1 MKIKPAIEGGKAT
14 RNNFLPFARPLI
26 EQEDIEEVIDTLK
39 SDWLTTG
46 PKTHLFEEEFAK
58 YIGCKYAVAVNS
70 CTAALHISLAALG
83 IGKGDE
89 VITTPYTFVSTV
101 NVILQQGARQV
112 LVDIKPDTFNIN
124 PDLIRE
130 KINDKTKAIIPVHFG
145 GQPCEMGKI
154 MKIAKDNNLL
164 VIEDAAHAISAEYEG
179 RKIGTIGDAT
189 CFSFYPTKNM
199 TTGEGGMVTTDDEKL
214 RERLKIWELHGISKD
229 AWRRYSAEGS
239 WYYEV
244 VCPGYKYNMTDI
256 QASLGL
262 HQLEKLNLFQKR
274 REEIVKFYGEAFSDL
289 EEIETPFV
297 KSNIKPAWHL
307 YVIKI
312 VSEKLKINRN
322 QFIEALKAENIGT
335 SVHFIP
341 VHLHPYYRD
350 TYGFRRGDFPNA
362 EYAFDRV
369 ISLPLF
375 PKMSNKDVKDVIDA
389 VRKIVVYYK
398 NRFGEDNIT
407 NQKQKGSN

>member
-1 MKIKPAIEGGKAT
+1 MP
-14 RNNFLPFARPLI
+14 
-26 EQEDIEEVIDTLK
+26 
-39 SDWLTTG
+39 
-46 PKTHLFEEEFAK
+46 
-58 YIGCKYAVAVNS
+58 
-70 CTAALHISLAALG
+70 
-83 IGKGDE
+83 
-89 VITTPYTFVSTV
+89 
-101 NVILQQGARQV
+101 V

-199 TTGEGGMVTTDDEKL
+199 TTGEGGMVTINDEEL
-214 RERLKIWELHGISKD
+214 RERLKVWELHGTSKD
-229 AWRRYSAEGS
+229 AWNRYSAEGS
-239 WYYEV
+239 WYYEI

-262 HQLEKLNLFQKR
+262 HQLEKLNRFQKR
-274 REEIVKFYGEAFSDL
+274 REEIAKVYDEAFSDL

-297 KSNIKPAWHL
+297 KSNIKHAWHL

-312 VSEKLKINRN
+312 VSEKLRINRN
-322 QFIEALKAENIGT
+322 QFVEALKAENIGT

-350 TYGFRRGDFPNA
+350 TYGFKRGDFPNA

-375 PKMSNKDVKDVIDA
+375 PKMNDEDVKDVIDA
-389 VRKIVVYYK
+389 VRKIIEYYK
-398 NRFGEDNIT
+398 
-407 NQKQKGSN
+407 K

>member
-1 MKIKPAIEGGKAT
+1 MIIPAIEGGKVI

-26 EQEDIEEVIDTLK
+26 GQEDIEEVVDTLN

-89 VITTPYTFVSTV
+89 VITTPYTFISTV
-101 NVILQQGARQV
+101 NVILQQGAIPIF
-112 LVDIKPDTFNIN
+112 VDIKPDTFNID

-130 KINDKTKAIIPVHFG
+130 KINDKTKAIMPVHFA
-145 GQPCEMGKI
+145 GQPCEMDKI

-189 CFSFYPTKNM
+189 SFSFYPTKNM
-199 TTGEGGMVTTDDEKL
+199 TTGEGGMVTTNDEELMNKF
-214 RERLKIWELHGISKD
+214 KIWSLHGISKD
-229 AWRRYSAEGS
+229 AWKRYSAEGS

-262 HQLEKLNLFQKR
+262 HQLEKLNRFQRKR
-274 REEIVKFYGEAFSDL
+274 EILVKAYNEAFKDMK
-289 EEIETPFV
+289 EITIPFV
-297 KSNIKPAWHL
+297 KDNIKHAWHL

-341 VHLHPYYRD
+341 AHLQPYYRD
-350 TYGFRRGDFPNA
+350 TFGFKKGDFPNA
-362 EYAFDRV
+362 EYAFERV

-375 PKMSNKDVKDVIDA
+375 PRMSDKDVKDVINS
-389 VRKIVVYYK
+389 VKKIVKYYK
-398 NRFGEDNIT
+398 KII
-407 NQKQKGSN
+407 

>member
-1 MKIKPAIEGGKAT
+1 MKTIPAIEGGKVI

-26 EQEDIEEVIDTLK
+26 EKEDIEEVVDTLK

-46 PKTHLFEEEFAK
+46 PKTHLFEDEFAN

-89 VITTPYTFVSTV
+89 VITTPYTFISTV
-101 NVILQQGARQV
+101 NVILQQGAIPV
-112 LVDIKPDTFNIN
+112 FVDIKPDTFNIN
-124 PDLIRE
+124 PGLIKG
-130 KINDKTKAIIPVHFG
+130 KINDKTKAIVPVHFA
-145 GQPCEMGKI
+145 GQPCEMEKI
-154 MKIAKDNNLL
+154 MKIAKDNNLM

-189 CFSFYPTKNM
+189 SFSFYPTKNM
-199 TTGEGGMVTTDDEKL
+199 TTGEGGMVTTNDEKL
-214 RERLKIWELHGISKD
+214 ANKCKIWSLHGISKD
-229 AWRRYSAEGS
+229 AWKRYSAEGS

-262 HQLEKLNLFQKR
+262 HQLEKLNNFQRKR
-274 REEIVKFYGEAFSDL
+274 EKIVKAYNGAFKDMK
-289 EEIETPFV
+289 EITIPFV
-297 KSNIKPAWHL
+297 KDNIKHAWHL

-312 VSEKLKINRN
+312 VAEKLKINRN

-341 VHLHPYYRD
+341 AHLQPYYRD
-350 TYGFRRGDFPNA
+350 TFGFKKGDFPNA
-362 EYAFDRV
+362 EYAFERV

-375 PKMSNKDVKDVIDA
+375 PKMSDEDVKDVINS
-389 VRKIVVYYK
+389 VKKIVEYYK
-398 NRFGEDNIT
+398 
-407 NQKQKGSN
+407 K

>member
-1 MKIKPAIEGGKAT
+1 MKRTPAIEGGKVT

-26 EQEDIEEVIDTLK
+26 EQEDIEEVVDTLN

-46 PKTHLFEEEFAK
+46 PKTHLFEEEFVK

-89 VITTPYTFVSTV
+89 VITTPYTFVAAV
-101 NVILQQGARQV
+101 NVILQQGAMPV

-130 KINDKTKAIIPVHFG
+130 KINDKTKALIPVHFG

-199 TTGEGGMVTTDDEKL
+199 TTGEGGMVTINDEELK
-214 RERLKIWELHGISKD
+214 EKLKIWGLHGISKD
-229 AWRRYSAEGS
+229 AWKRYSAEGS

-262 HQLEKLNLFQKR
+262 QQLEKLNRFQRKR
-274 REEIVKFYGEAFSDL
+274 EKSVKAYDEAFKDMK
-289 EEIETPFV
+289 EITIPFV
-297 KSNIKPAWHL
+297 KDNVKHAWHL

-350 TYGFRRGDFPNA
+350 TYGFKRGDFPNT

-375 PKMSNKDVKDVIDA
+375 PKMNDEDVKDVIDA
-389 VRKIVVYYK
+389 VRKIIEYYK
-398 NRFGEDNIT
+398 N
-407 NQKQKGSN
+407 

>member
-1 MKIKPAIEGGKAT
+1 MKTIPAIEGGKIT

-26 EQEDIEEVIDTLK
+26 EKEDIEEVVDTLN

-83 IGKGDE
+83 IEKGDE

-101 NVILQQGARQV
+101 NVILQQRAIPIF
-112 LVDIKPDTFNIN
+112 VDIKPDTFNIN

-130 KINDKTKAIIPVHFG
+130 KINDKTKALIPVHFG
-145 GQPCEMGKI
+145 GQPCDMGKI

-179 RKIGTIGDAT
+179 RKIGIIGDAT
-189 CFSFYPTKNM
+189 SFSFYPTKNM
-199 TTGEGGMVTTDDEKL
+199 TTGEGGMVTTNDEKL
-214 RERLKIWELHGISKD
+214 RERLKIWSLHGISKD
-229 AWRRYSAEGS
+229 AWKRYSAEGS

-262 HQLEKLNLFQKR
+262 QQLEKLNCFQRKR
-274 REEIVKFYGEAFSDL
+274 EKIVKAYDGAFKDMK
-289 EEIETPFV
+289 EITIPFV
-297 KSNIKPAWHL
+297 KDNIKHAWHL

-350 TYGFRRGDFPNA
+350 TYGFKRGDFPNT

-375 PKMSNKDVKDVIDA
+375 PKMNDEDVKDVIDA
-389 VRKIVVYYK
+389 VRKIIEYYK
-398 NRFGEDNIT
+398 
-407 NQKQKGSN
+407 K

>member
-1 MKIKPAIEGGKAT
+1 MKVIPAIEGGKAT
-14 RNNFLPFARPLI
+14 RDNFLPFARPLI
-26 EQEDIEEVIDTLK
+26 DKKDIEEVVDTLN

-70 CTAALHISLAALG
+70 CTAALHISLAALEV
-83 IGKGDE
+83 GKGDE
-89 VITTPYTFVSTV
+89 VITTPYTFVSAV
-101 NVILQQGARQV
+101 NVILQQGAMPV
-112 LVDIKPDTFNIN
+112 FVDIKSDTFNIN

-130 KINDKTKAIIPVHFG
+130 KINDKTKALIPVHFG
-145 GQPCEMGKI
+145 GQPCDMGKI

-179 RKIGTIGDAT
+179 RKIGIIGDAT
-189 CFSFYPTKNM
+189 SFSFYPTKNM
-199 TTGEGGMVTTDDEKL
+199 TTGEGGMVTTNDEKL
-214 RERLKIWELHGISKD
+214 RERLKIWSLHGISKD
-229 AWRRYSAEGS
+229 AWKRYSAEGS

-262 HQLEKLNLFQKR
+262 QQLEKLNCFQRKR
-274 REEIVKFYGEAFSDL
+274 EKIVKAYDGAFKDMK
-289 EEIETPFV
+289 EITIPFV
-297 KSNIKPAWHL
+297 KDNIKHAWHL

-350 TYGFRRGDFPNA
+350 TYGFKRGDFPNT

-375 PKMSNKDVKDVIDA
+375 PKMNDEDVKDVIDA
-389 VRKIVVYYK
+389 VRKIIEYYK
-398 NRFGEDNIT
+398 
-407 NQKQKGSN
+407 K

>member
-1 MKIKPAIEGGKAT
+1 MKTIPSIEGGKAE
-14 RNNFLPFARPLI
+14 RSDFLSFNRPFLG
-26 EQEDIEEVIDTLK
+26 QEEIEEVVDTLK

-58 YIGCKYAVAVNS
+58 YIGCKHAVAVNS

-89 VITTPYTFVSTV
+89 VITTPYTFISSI
-101 NVILQQGARQV
+101 NVILQQGAMPV
-112 LVDIKPDTFNIN
+112 FVDIKPDTFNID
-124 PDLIRE
+124 PDLIEE
-130 KINDKTKAIIPVHFG
+130 KINDKTKAIMPVHFA
-145 GQPCEMGKI
+145 GQPCEMEKI
-154 MKIAKDNNLL
+154 IKIAKDNNLL

-189 CFSFYPTKNM
+189 SFSFYPTKNI
-199 TTGEGGMVTTDDEKL
+199 TTGEGGMVTTNDEKL
-214 RERLKIWELHGISKD
+214 RERLKVWGLHGISKD
-229 AWRRYSAEGS
+229 AWKRYSAEGS

-262 HQLEKLNLFQKR
+262 HQLEKLNNFQKKR
-274 REEIVKFYGEAFSDL
+274 EKIVKDYNEAFKDMEEIT
-289 EEIETPFV
+289 IPFV
-297 KSNIKPAWHL
+297 KDNIKHAWHL

-312 VSEKLKINRN
+312 VAEKLKINRN

-341 VHLHPYYRD
+341 VHFQPYYRD
-350 TYGFRRGDFPNA
+350 TFGFKKGDFPNA
-362 EYAFDRV
+362 EYAFKRV

-375 PKMSNKDVKDVIDA
+375 PKMSDEDVKDVINS
-389 VRKIVVYYK
+389 VKKIVEYYK
-398 NRFGEDNIT
+398 
-407 NQKQKGSN
+407 K